1 MTKYFGPN
9 LNKMKSERPLIV
21 NVVFEWPLLEDRA
34 SLPYTNAVLM
44 ESMRMATIVPNAL
57 PHTATEDIQV
67 NGYIIPKVL
76 FTKSHNQ
83 FQIYEFFD
91 QIEQVLQ
98 ASICIFVICVNLT
111 V

>member
-1 MTKYFGPN
+1 
-9 LNKMKSERPLIV
+9 
-21 NVVFEWPLLEDRA
+21 
-34 SLPYTNAVLM
+34 
-44 ESMRMATIVPNAL
+44 MATIVPNAL

-76 FTKSHNQ
+76 FTESNNQ

-98 ASICIFVICVNLT
+98 ASTCFFFVCVNLIG
-111 V
+111 